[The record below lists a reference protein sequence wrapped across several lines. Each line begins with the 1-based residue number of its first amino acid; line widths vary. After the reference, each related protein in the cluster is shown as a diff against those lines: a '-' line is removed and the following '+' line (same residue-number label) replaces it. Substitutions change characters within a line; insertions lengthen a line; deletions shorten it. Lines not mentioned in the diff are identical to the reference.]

1 MIDYNMLNVSKEDE
15 RKALPLEVSN
25 LINSIICIADSYS
38 ALCKNGED
46 APFDT
51 IVTLAK
57 TLRLTLVK
65 DELEIL
71 E

>member
-1 MIDYNMLNVSKEDE
+1 MIDYSILNVSKEDE
-15 RKALPLEVSN
+15 RKALPFGVSN
-25 LINSIICIADSYS
+25 LIDSIICIADSYS

-46 APFDT
+46 SPFDT
-51 IVTLAK
+51 IATLAK
-57 TLRLTLVK
+57 TLRLTLVQ